1 MRAVIF
7 ILSTLLILVAVIAVI
22 KHKGN
27 KVLGLDLSKNWLIGI
42 IGAEFLLLILAIAD
56 YNSHL
61 DSNIANDLLW
71 HNMVTYYRGVLPIAG
86 LAEVIDFKMNNIFSI
101 GSLMFIG
108 ALLSDYIILRIT
120 TFIKSVVKK

>member
-71 HNMVTYYRGVLPIAG
+71 HNTVTYYRGVLPIAG